1 VPLQAQAPHGQCRRQ
16 PKGRDE
22 QTTPVRASV
31 TTISDTGP
39 LGAFLNRNDPYHDW
53 AVTRDN

>member
-1 VPLQAQAPHGQCRRQ
+1 M
-16 PKGRDE
+16 
-22 QTTPVRASV
+22 

-39 LGAFLNRNDPYHDW
+39 LVAFLNRNDPYHDW